1 MFKTAENVDENIS
14 SQILFIRYGQRKFVQ
29 GASIL
34 KTHMGFYLCQ
44 RVCTVVCCVY
54 ISDPY
59 CIVEKQM
66 VYSGIL
72 RSSLFF
78 PDVSENKS
86 AESC

>member
-1 MFKTAENVDENIS
+1 MFKTAKNVEENIS
-14 SQILFIRYGQRKFVQ
+14 SQILFINRSRKVCVD
-29 GASIL
+29 L
-34 KTHMGFYLCQ
+34 KNTHMGFYLCQ

-59 CIVEKQM
+59 CIMKKQM